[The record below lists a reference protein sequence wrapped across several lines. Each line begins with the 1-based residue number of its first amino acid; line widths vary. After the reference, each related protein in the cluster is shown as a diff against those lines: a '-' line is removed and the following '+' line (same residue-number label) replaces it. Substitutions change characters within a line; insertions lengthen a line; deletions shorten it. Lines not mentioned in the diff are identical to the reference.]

1 MTPAA
6 ILAVIFS
13 GIVAIILVSGLVKWG
28 NARAAHRSDAGL
40 TGMDEEVLERLAL
53 IERRLTD
60 TQDVML
66 ALSDKLD
73 RWDHEVPVG
82 VQSMG
87 DTLDKGR

>member
-13 GIVAIILVSGLVKWG
+13 GIVAIILVVGLMKRA
-28 NARAAHRSDAGL
+28 NAGAAHRSDTAM
-40 TGMDEEVLERLAL
+40 TGMDEEVLERLTQ

-73 RWDHEVPVG
+73 RWDDQVPTG
-82 VQSMG
+82 VQSID